1 MNEMGIRRLVVI
13 LSGFFLFS
21 GCFRESVPQQFY
33 TLSSISHGTVAEK
46 RPARIVVAIGPVLIP
61 DIVDKPQIL
70 VRTGDN
76 QIQLSERNR
85 WAGSLKEDIIRVL
98 AENLNVLLESE
109 GVRAMT
115 DEIAI
120 NPSFRIS
127 VVVNR
132 FDGRP
137 GESVLL
143 NAVWTIS
150 DPGEKNEF
158 FVGTSI
164 ILELVGAS
172 DFESL
177 VAAHSRALATL
188 SRDIANELKKRKVK
202 TRE

>member
-1 MNEMGIRRLVVI
+1 MNKTDIRRLVVI

-21 GCFRESVPQQFY
+21 GCFRESAPQQFY
-33 TLSSISHGTVAEK
+33 TLNSILHGTVAEK
-46 RPARIVVAIGPVLIP
+46 RPVRIVVALGPVLIP

-70 VRTGDN
+70 VRTGEN

-85 WAGSLKEDIIRVL
+85 WAGSLKEDITRVL
-98 AENLNVLLESE
+98 TENLNLLLENE

-150 DPGEKNEF
+150 DQGAKNEF

-164 ILELVGAS
+164 IRELTVAS
-172 DFESL
+172 DFKSL

-188 SRDIANELKKRKVK
+188 SRDIANELKNRKFK